1 MSPRLTLKNDKGWFA
16 AGAEVEKALTIL
28 SDGAFKLF
36 IHLCLVVPREKG
48 RIQISQL
55 ELARDLGK
63 GTQTIRRHL
72 REMEQAAVCRL
83 SGFAPIPYCRGTI
96 EITDAYWPYHR
107 SNHKPE
113 VDEAADDFV
122 AAIGRLLSER
132 ACVRA
137 SLSTAD
143 VILARQWK
151 AHGIPLE
158 QVEKA
163 ILLGCTRKYV
173 SWRNNPGQGPISSLH
188 YFGPLLEEVQPLL
201 ISPDYWRY
209 LRSRMERIEKLW
221 IQRHQKTDQPQGQGS
236 LLGSKAESNNEG
248 ELGRS

>member
-28 SDGAFKLF
+28 SDGAFKSF
-36 IHLCLVVPREKG
+36 IYLCLVVPRDRG
-48 RIQISQL
+48 RIEISQL
-55 ELARDLGK
+55 ELARGLGK

-72 REMEQAAVCRL
+72 REMEEAGVCRL

-96 EITDAYWPYHR
+96 EINDSFWPYRR
-107 SNHKPE
+107 SDHKTE
-113 VDEAADDFV
+113 VDKEADDFV

-137 SLSTAD
+137 SLSTTD
-143 VILARQWK
+143 VILARQW
-151 AHGIPLE
+151 ARDIPLE

-188 YFGPLLEEVQPLL
+188 YFTPLLEEVQTLPV
-201 ISPDYWRY
+201 SSDYWQY
-209 LRSRMERIEKLW
+209 LRSRLQRMERLW
-221 IQRHQKTDQPQGQGS
+221 IQRHRKPDSTPSQSPS
-236 LLGSKAESNNEG
+236 LGL
-248 ELGRS
+248 ELE